1 MFPRT
6 TSLNRAL
13 KDIRQ
18 HLLTGR
24 PREVHG
30 VTHADLTAANQE
42 LDESFGL
49 QHHHS
54 EVSQQHGSQ
63 PLPPVTPPLGE
74 ASTAGASLR
83 LTHVDDKGQASMVDV
98 SNKAATVRSAAAS
111 CRVMLGQAAFS
122 LVVDNARQSAK
133 GNVLGTA
140 QLAGIMAAKQT
151 SALIPLCHNIPLSKV
166 GVKFEL
172 DPSRHAVHI
181 SAEAHTVSNTGVEME
196 ALTAASVAALTVYDM
211 CKAVSKDIE
220 ITALRLE
227 AKSGGRSGNFRR
239 TAGVDTVNE

>member
-1 MFPRT
+1 
-6 TSLNRAL
+6 
-13 KDIRQ
+13 
-18 HLLTGR
+18 
-24 PREVHG
+24 
-30 VTHADLTAANQE
+30 
-42 LDESFGL
+42 
-49 QHHHS
+49 
-54 EVSQQHGSQ
+54 
-63 PLPPVTPPLGE
+63 
-74 ASTAGASLR
+74 
-83 LTHVDDKGQASMVDV
+83 MVDV
-98 SNKAATVRSAAAS
+98 SSKAATSRSATAS

-166 GVKFEL
+166 GVEFEL

-181 SAEAHTVSNTGVEME
+181 SAQALTVSNTGVEME

-227 AKSGGRSGNFRR
+227 AKSGGRSGSFRR
-239 TAGVDTVNE
+239 TVGMDTVNE